1 MLAETEAIVYHQQN
15 AQRSC
20 RRMRTPSRMPI
31 FKPNRSI
38 QPEPVIT
45 TDQIIVERDDGRY
58 SVRRYFRSPFAVC
71 TVKNLC
77 RMRSL

>member
-1 MLAETEAIVYHQQN
+1 
-15 AQRSC
+15 
-20 RRMRTPSRMPI
+20 MPI